1 MITLTPARFTAFCA
15 RFDPAFEL
23 EALRC
28 AQVTADAVAIPPEC
42 LAMLQAKF
50 KPLPRAHPAQPPP
63 KPRGLGDVVA
73 LFAEPIARASDAVL
87 GTHLVGCN
95 ACAERRAAL
104 NRLIPKL

>member
-1 MITLTPARFTAFCA
+1 MLSKKNFLIPRAGRYVS
-15 RFDPAFEL
+15 
-23 EALRC
+23 
-28 AQVTADAVAIPPEC
+28 VTAEEFAAHQAAQPP
-42 LAMLQAKF
+42 
-50 KPLPRAHPAQPPP
+50 PPP

>member
-1 MITLTPARFTAFCA
+1 MITLTPARFTDFCA
-15 RFDPAFEL
+15 RFNPAFEL
-23 EALRC
+23 EARRC
-28 AQVTADAVAIPPEC
+28 ATITPTAVEIPPAC
-42 LAMLQAKF
+42 LAALQAKYP
-50 KPLPRAHPAQPPP
+50 PLPRAHPAAPP

-104 NRLIPKL
+104 NKLVPDL